1 MPSASSEIR
10 HGDDSFQASHPGPSR
25 TEHSPGQSLITHTF
39 AIAEPAAIAE
49 YAQVGFSRQPGY
61 HPQGGRCR
69 VTYRNDHVT
78 TVSTISEIDDR
89 TNLAPATPMGSRQ
102 THRPQ
107 LTYENYDDY
116 DDERQSPASIRTQY
130 GIPESAGTLS
140 ENGQNAAVEDI
151 THPTFGHSDDEFYQ
165 HSTEVVSVLNI
176 SSDEESDDEISN
188 RSCRQAVNELYDNE
202 VNNEN
207 ILPPNAGFD
216 VVEVRDIQQDAEE
229 GESDHNDGSNN
240 AERSDDDQTIQK
252 MKKGQNKQKG
262 KDIKEDYQEPT
273 NVEILIIAD
282 LVLKEM
288 KNDSIAKK
296 KCYVHIQN
304 DLDFNNA
311 SSVGCSLPRFPKL
324 KSVFLHCGFRHVK
337 KGVDKFLKEKIK
349 ETINSLDD
357 QFSEANIVLSA
368 VLPFRGNKNR
378 AKIDQLNMTIEDI
391 CHDTSAEFEDF
402 TFALMDA
409 DTGKVNKNMY
419 LDTVSLSKKGSERIA
434 QSITHKLKTTLLSVI
449 MT

>member
-1 MPSASSEIR
+1 M
-10 HGDDSFQASHPGPSR
+10 
-25 TEHSPGQSLITHTF
+25 
-39 AIAEPAAIAE
+39 
-49 YAQVGFSRQPGY
+49 
-61 HPQGGRCR
+61 
-69 VTYRNDHVT
+69 TYRNDHVT

-89 TNLAPATPMGSRQ
+89 PNLPLATPMGSRQ
-102 THRPQ
+102 SDGPQ
-107 LTYENYDDY
+107 HTYENYDDY

-151 THPTFGHSDDEFYQ
+151 THPTFGNSDEEFYQ
-165 HSTEVVSVLNI
+165 HSTEVVSVLNF
-176 SSDEESDDEISN
+176 SSDEESDVEISTQ
-188 RSCRQAVNELYDNE
+188 SCRQAVNELYDNE

-207 ILPPNAGFD
+207 ILLPNAGFD

-229 GESDHNDGSNN
+229 GEGDHNDGSNN
-240 AERSDDDQTIQK
+240 AKRSDDDQTIQK
-252 MKKGQNKQKG
+252 MKKGQNEQKECNKG
-262 KDIKEDYQEPT
+262 KCIKKDSQEAT
-273 NVEILIIAD
+273 NVEILVIAD

-337 KGVDKFLKEKIK
+337 KDVDKFLKQKIK

-357 QFSEANIVLSA
+357 QFPEANVVLSA

-378 AKIDQLNMTIEDI
+378 AKTDQMNMAIEDI
-391 CHDTSAEFEDF
+391 CDETSAEFEDF

-409 DTGKVNKNMY
+409 DTEKVNKNMY

-434 QSITHKLKTTLLSVI
+434 QSITHKAEDHDSLSDNDMNLEIYV
-449 MT
+449 

>member
-1 MPSASSEIR
+1 M
-10 HGDDSFQASHPGPSR
+10 
-25 TEHSPGQSLITHTF
+25 
-39 AIAEPAAIAE
+39 
-49 YAQVGFSRQPGY
+49 
-61 HPQGGRCR
+61 
-69 VTYRNDHVT
+69 TYRNDHVT

-89 TNLAPATPMGSRQ
+89 PNLPPVTPMGSRQ
-102 THRPQ
+102 PDRPQ
-107 LTYENYDDY
+107 RTYENYDDY

-151 THPTFGHSDDEFYQ
+151 THLTFRNSDEEFYQ
-165 HSTEVVSVLNI
+165 HSTEVVSVLNL
-176 SSDEESDDEISN
+176 SSDEESDVEISTQ
-188 RSCRQAVNELYDNE
+188 SCRQAVNELYDSG

-216 VVEVRDIQQDAEE
+216 VVEVRDIQQDVEE
-229 GESDHNDGSNN
+229 GEGDHNDGSNN

-252 MKKGQNKQKG
+252 MKKGQNKQKECNKG
-262 KDIKEDYQEPT
+262 KYIKKDSQEAT
-273 NVEILIIAD
+273 NVEILVIAD

-337 KGVDKFLKEKIK
+337 KDVDKFLKAE
-349 ETINSLDD
+349 NQGNYQ
-357 QFSEANIVLSA
+357 QF
-368 VLPFRGNKNR
+368 
-378 AKIDQLNMTIEDI
+378 
-391 CHDTSAEFEDF
+391 
-402 TFALMDA
+402 
-409 DTGKVNKNMY
+409 
-419 LDTVSLSKKGSERIA
+419 
-434 QSITHKLKTTLLSVI
+434 
-449 MT
+449 